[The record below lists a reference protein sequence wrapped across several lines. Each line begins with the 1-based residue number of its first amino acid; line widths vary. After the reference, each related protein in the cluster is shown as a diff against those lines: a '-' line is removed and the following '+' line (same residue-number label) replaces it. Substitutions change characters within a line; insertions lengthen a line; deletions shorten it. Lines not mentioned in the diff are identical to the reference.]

1 MVVNTD
7 NAEAELVKPDV
18 ASLVASST
26 VLKALAVLTPADIA
40 LYAVSVSWL
49 ISVAVSLDVF
59 MACVDNVFIDITVV
73 SAIVDNF
80 AAIVSKFSASTE
92 HSLSSSFILLIAVLS
107 PNAVIT

>member
-40 LYAVSVSWL
+40 LYAVSVSW
-49 ISVAVSLDVF
+49 SV
-59 MACVDNVFIDITVV
+59 
-73 SAIVDNF
+73 
-80 AAIVSKFSASTE
+80 
-92 HSLSSSFILLIAVLS
+92 
-107 PNAVIT
+107 

>member
-1 MVVNTD
+1 
-7 NAEAELVKPDV
+7 
-18 ASLVASST
+18 
-26 VLKALAVLTPADIA
+26 
-40 LYAVSVSWL
+40 
-49 ISVAVSLDVF
+49 
-59 MACVDNVFIDITVV
+59 MACADNVFIDITVV